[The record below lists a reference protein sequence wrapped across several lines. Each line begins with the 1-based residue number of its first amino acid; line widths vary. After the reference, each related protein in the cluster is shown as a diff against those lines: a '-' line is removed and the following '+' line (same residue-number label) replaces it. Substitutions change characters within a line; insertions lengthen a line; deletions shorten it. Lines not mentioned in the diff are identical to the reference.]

1 MVLDLDGDGIET
13 LAHAFRDGVMFDFNA
28 DGLRTTGWVKSND
41 GILVFDRN
49 NNGLIDNGTEA
60 L

>member
-41 GILVFDRN
+41 GILVFD
-49 NNGLIDNGTEA
+49 
-60 L
+60 